1 MKEGF
6 FYKAFTEAEHPRDEN
21 GRFTEKGKD
30 VNTREIKYDRDY
42 VLTRT
47 GSKDFGEISPD
58 IAKRI
63 KRQAGKI
70 RLRIGKEVVGEKDN
84 YGQEHI
90 ARSGRMEQL
99 KNNGYLNVRDFVEDI
114 AGNFS
119 AIYQGTGNSLILYK
133 KDRAGASIF
142 IQLEHTDDD
151 FYDVKTGMITRESYI
166 KNKKLLWS
174 KTESSLKKEPSEV
187 RTPHTKQY
195 PSAHSSGSSNDIII
209 PQSDEKSSINKD
221 FFYKA
226 FTEAEHPRDE
236 KGRFTDKGEAPKKW
250 YEKPPATKEEIIEF
264 ATRAL
269 DKNVNERLFIG
280 YINKETQKRIKEI
293 TGLEAKTII
302 LDSNSVR
309 HALNKETHNITIED
323 LQYMKE
329 VIDTFSSIKLSDR
342 KHYHNSVIEFQ
353 KDIDGEITFVEELR
367 ANRGQLEL
375 VTCYRKKKKSSA
387 GDSMLRKNT
396 PPETFVR
403 NGSGS
408 RTFPPVNASMLRK
421 NTPPETNAQKR
432 NDVQDTTIISQSD
445 EKSSINKELQKTL
458 NKLNEVF
465 LPRIKI
471 MEAYMGKKNRLN
483 TITVSEV
490 LKSADVQGVFDFEQ
504 SHVAKALV
512 PAQGRNIQMN
522 EGDIDIEKLLKK
534 RAIRLKQE
542 SAFSSGRLGYS
553 AESMARRSGLKSIF
567 YDPLLLDSHQWGD
580 VHTISPYY
588 GRTIS
593 YRILRRVAEKAWI
606 LNLCVSNIIKKIR
619 PFLKPVTEENTR
631 GFRLKKKAV
640 IGEKSS
646 MSEAERRVVQE
657 LEHFM
662 LHTGDIEDSQ
672 REDDLDKY
680 VSKIIRD
687 VCQLDQIAVELQRTR
702 GGELCAFWAVDPAT
716 VEVALPL
723 SEEATGIKYVQVIN
737 NVPYAYYTRDSFIFD
752 CMNPR
757 TDIERSGY
765 GYSVVEQAI
774 DLITS
779 SINTFM
785 YNAGFFTENKL
796 PRGLLLLNGDADMDE
811 IEDIEDYIVNLM
823 SGPPTSQWR
832 IPIIPAGKS
841 ASSDAGRRFEWVSLQ
856 GTNKEMEFQS
866 WFDLQLSGIVGIFG
880 FSMEDLGLH
889 SQKSAPLIGNDVS
902 PKMESSKSLI
912 LGDMLTFLQKHF
924 NTILQYKNADYVFEF
939 VGYERSDPRLS
950 LDIDKEEVSGYKSLN
965 EKRIEKGQKPLDFT
979 KITNPA
985 DLPMNPQVIQA
996 WQAVQQGS
1004 TSSGVVD
1011 DEEGTDDNAFDK
1023 NQDEESVDFE
1033 EGQEP
1038 EESEDGKTETSKE
1051 KNADRRLE
1059 WDSLSKSINQ
1069 AVKIV
1074 I

>member
-6 FYKAFTEAEHPRDEN
+6 FYKSFTEAEHPRDEN

-209 PQSDEKSSINKD
+209 
-221 FFYKA
+221 
-226 FTEAEHPRDE
+226 
-236 KGRFTDKGEAPKKW
+236 
-250 YEKPPATKEEIIEF
+250 
-264 ATRAL
+264 
-269 DKNVNERLFIG
+269 
-280 YINKETQKRIKEI
+280 
-293 TGLEAKTII
+293 
-302 LDSNSVR
+302 
-309 HALNKETHNITIED
+309 
-323 LQYMKE
+323 
-329 VIDTFSSIKLSDR
+329 
-342 KHYHNSVIEFQ
+342 
-353 KDIDGEITFVEELR
+353 
-367 ANRGQLEL
+367 
-375 VTCYRKKKKSSA
+375 
-387 GDSMLRKNT
+387 
-396 PPETFVR
+396 
-403 NGSGS
+403 
-408 RTFPPVNASMLRK
+408 
-421 NTPPETNAQKR
+421 
-432 NDVQDTTIISQSD
+432 SQSD

-490 LKSADVQGVFDFEQ
+490 LKSADVQGVFD
-504 SHVAKALV
+504 KALV

-534 RAIRLKQE
+534 RAMRLKQE
-542 SAFSSGRLGYS
+542 SAFSSGRFGYS

-631 GFRLKKKAV
+631 GFRIKKKAV

-646 MSEAERRVVQE
+646 MSEAERTVVQE

-662 LHTGDIEDSQ
+662 LHTGDIADSQ

-702 GGELCAFWAVDPAT
+702 SGEVCAFWAVDPAT

-723 SEEATGIKYVQVIN
+723 SEQATGIKYVQVIN

-902 PKMESSKSLI
+902 PKMESSKSLV
-912 LGDMLTFLQKHF
+912 LGDMLSFLQKHF
-924 NTILQYKNADYVFEF
+924 NRILSYKNPDYVFEF
-939 VGYERSDPRLS
+939 VGYERSDPRLT
-950 LDIDKEEVSGYKSLN
+950 LDIDKNEIETYKTIDEKRSEKGLKPFN
-965 EKRIEKGQKPLDFT
+965 EKWSSVPL
-979 KITNPA
+979 NQ
-985 DLPMNPQVIQA
+985 QV
-996 WQAVQQGS
+996 VQIFQSEGA
-1004 TSSGVVD
+1004 SSGMVD
-1011 DEEGTDDNAFDK
+1011 EDEGSDDNAIDE
-1023 NQDEESVDFE
+1023 NQDEEKDIE
-1033 EGQEP
+1033 AGQEQ
-1038 EESEDGKTETSKE
+1038 EYEYDGKPDTGK
-1051 KNADRRLE
+1051 KNSGGKSE